1 MRFQSILAAAV
12 SLLGVAHAAPSL
24 APRDDIPKDMKP
36 SDDVWRLT
44 QVGQSTRTPQYAA
57 IKDKEIKEIKDL
69 YLEASKAFN
78 FIKVQDNILTSDTK
92 SALVAAYYN
101 PKDKTV
107 SVGTIPRQ
115 RDVRDD
121 MLNGNTGKVWQ
132 AHHKKENLGNTLHAE
147 DLAYFWNERENPID
161 LDGKDPKDYKYGKD
175 EEGSAMVAVWGVK
188 GSNSEAVKEAA
199 GRPWEQ
205 CGTCSK
211 LAKSL
216 GVYMKAPK

>member
-1 MRFQSILAAAV
+1 MRFQSILAAAI

-24 APRDDIPKDMKP
+24 APRDDIPKDMKG
-36 SDDVWRLT
+36 SDEVWRLT

-57 IKDKEIKEIKDL
+57 IKDKEIDNIKDL
-69 YLEASKAFN
+69 YFEASKAFN
-78 FIKVQDNILTSDTK
+78 FIREQDNILTSETK

-101 PKDKTV
+101 PNDKTI

-115 RDVRDD
+115 KEVRDS
-121 MLNGNTGKVWQ
+121 MLNGNDGKVWQ
-132 AHHKKENLGNTLHAE
+132 AHRKSLGNSLHAE
-147 DLAYFWNERENPID
+147 DLAYFWNERENPIN

-188 GSNSEAVKEAA
+188 GSNAEDVKTAP
-199 GRPWEQ
+199 GRPYEQ
-205 CGTCSK
+205 CGECSK

>member
-12 SLLGVAHAAPSL
+12 SLLGVAHSAPSL

-92 SALVAAYYN
+92 SALVAAY
-101 PKDKTV
+101 
-107 SVGTIPRQ
+107 
-115 RDVRDD
+115 
-121 MLNGNTGKVWQ
+121 
-132 AHHKKENLGNTLHAE
+132 
-147 DLAYFWNERENPID
+147 
-161 LDGKDPKDYKYGKD
+161 
-175 EEGSAMVAVWGVK
+175 
-188 GSNSEAVKEAA
+188 
-199 GRPWEQ
+199 
-205 CGTCSK
+205 
-211 LAKSL
+211 
-216 GVYMKAPK
+216 